1 MIYILKVGLFM
12 ANIKKRRRRR
22 LRKAP
27 IFILLCIFVI
37 ITVFIMKSCKK
48 QGVPENSSVQSNNSS
63 TQSNSS
69 IVGGGQTSSQSL
81 DENSWESATGLG
93 NFVSANA
100 DRYRAYKAK
109 NNELPYNEVILKV
122 NIGLDNEFYT
132 NDTEIKNPD
141 DLLVLCNKYH
151 YLSSTYIPSDLVNV
165 DSQYMARTTSTKLRK
180 AANDALKELGSAAS
194 KEELNIKITTS
205 FRDYAWQN
213 SLYTNYVNTDG
224 KAAADTYS
232 ARAGYSEHQTGLAMD
247 LGGKSPKGGY
257 DLNYFENT
265 AEFNWMQAHSFEYG
279 FVLRFPKDKVSITG
293 YQYEA
298 WHYRYVGKEVAKIM
312 HDEGLCLEE
321 YWAEYL
327 TNKID

>member
-1 MIYILKVGLFM
+1 M
-12 ANIKKRRRRR
+12 ANRKKRRR

-27 IFILLCIFVI
+27 IFILLCIIVI
-37 ITVFIMKSCKK
+37 ITILIIKSCRNLD
-48 QGVPENSSVQSNNSS
+48 VSENSSVQANNSS
-63 TQSNSS
+63 GQSDSS
-69 IVGGGQTSSQSL
+69 LVGWGQTSSKSVDEDSL
-81 DENSWESATGLG
+81 ESATSLT
-93 NFVSANA
+93 NFVPANA
-100 DRYRAYKAK
+100 DRYRAYKAI
-109 NNELPYNEVILKV
+109 NSGLPYTDVVLKV

-132 NDTEIKNPD
+132 NDTAIQNPD

-151 YLSSTYIPSDLVNV
+151 YLSSTYIPHDLVNV
-165 DSQYMARTTSTKLRK
+165 DSQYMGRTTSTKLRK
-180 AANDALKELGSAAS
+180 EANNALNELGTAAS
-194 KEELNIKITTS
+194 KEGLSIKITTS

-247 LGGKSPKGGY
+247 LGGVSPKGGY

-265 AEFNWMQAHSFEYG
+265 AEFNWMLVHAHEYG
-279 FVLRFPKDKVSITG
+279 FVLRFPKDKVDITG

-298 WHYRYVGKEVAKIM
+298 WHYRYVGKEVAKTM

-321 YWAEYL
+321 YWAKYL
-327 TNKID
+327 TNKVD